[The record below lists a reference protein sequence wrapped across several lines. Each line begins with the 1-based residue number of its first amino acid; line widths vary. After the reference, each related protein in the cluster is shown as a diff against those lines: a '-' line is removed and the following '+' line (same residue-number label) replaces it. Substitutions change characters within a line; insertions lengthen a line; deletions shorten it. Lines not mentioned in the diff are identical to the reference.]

1 MKVEWNTDER
11 TAAMVW
17 GAMARPALESTKGLQ
32 PGWLLD
38 LGGSGG
44 SYGEVFKDSQPALQI
59 VSIDLVPGKPVPGAH
74 VIKGDVRCLPVKTG
88 SLRIVSA
95 RAILHHVPEELG
107 VVCDEVFRALPRGG
121 FFVVLEPCEGNPVA
135 RLARGFL
142 TTTEHE
148 EGERPLTME
157 AMVSAMRRKFDVRD
171 VQPFFL
177 FSYLAPHV
185 VARLPGAL
193 KGIARLKVRILAAFD
208 EAMLRAFPM
217 ARKWAA
223 YVHICGV
230 KK

>member
-1 MKVEWNTDER
+1 MKVEWNADEP

-17 GAMARPALESTKGLQ
+17 GAMARPALESTRGLR
-32 PGWLLD
+32 PGWLVD

-44 SYGEVFKDSQPALQI
+44 SYGDIFKGSQPDLQV

-74 VIKGDVRCLPVKTG
+74 VVKGDVRYLPFKRG
-88 SLRIVSA
+88 SLKIVSA
-95 RAILHHVPEELG
+95 RAILHHVPKELSA
-107 VVCDEVFRALPRGG
+107 VCDEVFRVLPPGG

-135 RLARGFL
+135 RLARGFF

-148 EGERPLTME
+148 EGERPVTME
-157 AMVSAMRRKFDVRD
+157 AMISAMRQKFDVRD
-171 VQPFFL
+171 VRPFFL

-193 KGIARLKVRILAAFD
+193 KGIARLKIRVLAAFD
-208 EAMLRAFPM
+208 AAALRAFPVT
-217 ARKWAA
+217 RKWAA